1 MRLDAE
7 TVKHVANLAR
17 LGLTDAEI
25 EKMQDE
31 LAPILD
37 YFEMLGE
44 INTDEISPTAQIIAV
59 ANNMRPDKARPSAQV
74 EEVLKNAPAREGG
87 YFKVKA
93 VFGEE

>member
-1 MRLDAE
+1 MKLE
-7 TVKHVANLAR
+7 TEAVKHVAALAR

-25 EKMQDE
+25 EKMRDE

-44 INTDEISPTAQIIAV
+44 IDTEQIPPTAQVIAV
-59 ANNMRPDKARPSAQV
+59 QNNMRPDKARPSANAD
-74 EEVLKNAPAREGG
+74 EVLVNAPAREGG

>member
-1 MRLDAE
+1 MKLDTE
-7 TVKHVANLAR
+7 TVKHVAELAR

-25 EKMQDE
+25 EKMRDE

-37 YFEMLGE
+37 NFEMLGE
-44 INTDEISPTAQIIAV
+44 INTDQIPPTAQVIAV
-59 ANNMRPDKARPSAQV
+59 SNNMRPDKARPSASTEQ
-74 EEVLKNAPAREGG
+74 VLKNAPSREGG